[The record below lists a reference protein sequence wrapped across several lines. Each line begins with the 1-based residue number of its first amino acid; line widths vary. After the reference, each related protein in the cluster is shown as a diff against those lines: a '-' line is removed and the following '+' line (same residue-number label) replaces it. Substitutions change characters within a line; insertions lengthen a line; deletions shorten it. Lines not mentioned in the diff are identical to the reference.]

1 MKNIFFTTMVCI
13 CLSLTVMACEKQ
25 TPIAENELSN
35 EMKVYV
41 EKHFPL
47 DKISFSI
54 KDQDG
59 VSITYDITLKSG
71 IKLEFNNNKEII
83 EIDGNDKKLPD
94 SVIPEKILSY
104 IKTSF
109 PDAFVTSWELDGK
122 FQKVELNN
130 SLDLVFDLNG
140 NFKEIDD

>member
-1 MKNIFFTTMVCI
+1 
-13 CLSLTVMACEKQ
+13 MACEKQ

-109 PDAFVTSWELDGK
+109 PDAFVTSWELDRK

>member
-1 MKNIFFTTMVCI
+1 MKNVIFTTIVCA
-13 CLSLTVMACEKQ
+13 CLSFAVMACEKQ
-25 TPIAENELSN
+25 TPIAESELSE

-41 EKHFPL
+41 ENHFPL

-59 VSITYDITLKSG
+59 INVTYDITLRSG
-71 IKLEFNNNKEII
+71 TKLEFNRDKEIV

-104 IKTSF
+104 VKTAFS
-109 PDAFVTSWELDGK
+109 DAFITGWELDGK
-122 FQKVELNN
+122 IQKVELNN
-130 SLDLVFDLNG
+130 SLDLIFDLNG
-140 NFKEIDD
+140 NFKKIDD